1 MTESLWWLKQSDLFR
16 RLSSEQLARLE
27 SQSTRRTFAPRS
39 PLMLPAE
46 ATDSVFL
53 LTEGLLKVSHVS
65 GDGRESILG
74 YIEPGELFG
83 ELAILN
89 DADRDDHVEAVERS
103 SVVAMPAAEV
113 RALMSEHA
121 DLAVAVTRLVGL
133 RRQRIERRLRN
144 LLFRSNRERLLHLL
158 LDLAEQ
164 FGAPTEDGVELRVRL
179 SHQDLAGLIGSTRE
193 SVTVLMGELKSAGDV
208 GGGRRRVVLL
218 NPCRIARAVGREKVR
233 LPEKTLTGKPKL
245 VPCLERAS
253 S

>member
-1 MTESLWWLKQSDLFR
+1 MTESLWWLKQSEIFR
-16 RLSSEQLARLE
+16 RLSAEQLARLE
-27 SQSTRRTFAPRS
+27 AQSTRRSFAPRS
-39 PLMLPAE
+39 PLLLPSE
-46 ATDSVFL
+46 ATDNVFL
-53 LTEGLLKVSHVS
+53 LTEGLLKVAHVT
-65 GDGRESILG
+65 GDGRETILG

-89 DADRDDHVEAVERS
+89 DADRDDYVEAVERS
-103 SVVAMPAAEV
+103 SVVALPAAEI
-113 RALMSEHA
+113 RTLMSEHA
-121 DLAVAVTRLVGL
+121 DMAVAITRLVGM

-164 FGAPTEDGVELRVRL
+164 FGVPSDQGVELRVRL

-193 SVTVLMGELKSAGDV
+193 SVTVLMGELRAAGDI

-218 NPCRIARAVGREKVR
+218 NPCSIARSVGREKIR
-233 LPEKTLTGKPKL
+233 LPERGLSERKPL
-245 VPCLERAS
+245 LPCLDRAS